1 MSTAEKIVIPPV
13 PALPQ
18 LRVVHYLLSERD
30 GKHVAHCLAFDLVCV
45 GSSVN
50 DASRKLDNLVKAH
63 IEYSLDSR
71 RQVNLTTQAP
81 TPYWRQFFAGR
92 NIELTPRT
100 IHISIPEAAQA
111 IPLDSAE
118 AELGILARQLDHV
131 A

>member
-1 MSTAEKIVIPPV
+1 MSTAERFR
-13 PALPQ
+13 LGLCREQ
-18 LRVVHYLLSERD
+18 
-30 GKHVAHCLAFDLVCV
+30 
-45 GSSVN
+45 
-50 DASRKLDNLVKAH
+50 RKRRESQARQSCKGH

-71 RQVNLTTQAP
+71 CQVNLTTQAP
-81 TPYWRQFFAGR
+81 TQYWRQFFAGR

-100 IHISIPEAAQA
+100 IHISIPEAAQV